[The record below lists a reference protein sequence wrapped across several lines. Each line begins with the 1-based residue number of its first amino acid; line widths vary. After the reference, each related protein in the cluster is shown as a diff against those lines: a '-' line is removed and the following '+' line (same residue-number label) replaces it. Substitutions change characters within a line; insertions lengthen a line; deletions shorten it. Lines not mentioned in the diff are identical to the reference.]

1 MAQKNNDENI
11 ANKVAV
17 ITGGTRGIGFA
28 IAERLLGEGASV
40 AICGTRQKSVDEAL
54 AHWQCPD
61 KCFGL
66 VADVSKFE
74 NVSRFAAAVKQ
85 RFGAVHILVNNAG
98 AGIFATVGEL
108 TPEQWQRTIAVNLNG
123 AYYCSHEFLPM
134 LRQSGGGDVIHIS
147 SLAGKNAFTG
157 GAAYNASKFGL
168 NGFSEAMML
177 DYRNEGLRVSTIMP
191 GSVGT
196 EFGGNQGGQAHVNTD
211 RNAWKIQPE
220 DIAEIVVSV
229 LRMPR
234 RTTVSQIE
242 VRPSRPPA
250 KT

>member
-1 MAQKNNDENI
+1 MAEKNHDKNF

-28 IAERLLGEGASV
+28 IAERLLTEGASI
-40 AICGTRQKSVDEAL
+40 AICGTRQESVDEAL
-54 AHWQCPD
+54 ARFECRD
-61 KCFGL
+61 KCFGF

-74 NVSRFAAAVKQ
+74 DVSRFADALKQ
-85 RFGAVHILVNNAG
+85 RFGTVHILVNNAG

-108 TPEQWQRTIAVNLNG
+108 MPEQWQRTIAVNLNG

-147 SLAGKNAFTG
+147 SLAGKNAFAG
-157 GAAYNASKFGL
+157 GAAYNASKYGL

-177 DYRNEGLRVSTIMP
+177 DYRNEGIRVLTIMP
-191 GSVGT
+191 GSVNT
-196 EFGGNQGGQAHVNTD
+196 EFGGNQRGREDVNTD
-211 RNAWKIQPE
+211 RNAWKIQPQ
-220 DIAEIVVSV
+220 DIADLVVSI